1 MPGDSSLVACAA
13 VKLICTIAD
22 LSCYAQFRRS
32 MKNESKHES
41 AKPVT
46 VSIPNKDAIAIEPPK
61 KVCRPIKHYRRR
73 LVSNRNVYIGNQS
86 AV

>member
-1 MPGDSSLVACAA
+1 
-13 VKLICTIAD
+13 
-22 LSCYAQFRRS
+22 

-61 KVCRPIKHYRRR
+61 KVCRSITHYRRR
-73 LVSNRNVYIGNQS
+73 VVSNHNVNIGNQS